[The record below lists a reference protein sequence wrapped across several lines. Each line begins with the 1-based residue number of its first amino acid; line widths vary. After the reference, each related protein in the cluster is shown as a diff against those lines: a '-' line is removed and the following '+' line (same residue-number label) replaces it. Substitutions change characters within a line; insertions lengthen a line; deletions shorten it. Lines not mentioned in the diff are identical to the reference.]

1 MLARF
6 AAFFREFSG
15 PKALGNPTR
24 FIHKEVSNVQVVGQ
38 KRAYFLAVRK
48 PEIGE
53 KFLKLTERSGG
64 KHTYVSINLSDLGV
78 FVNSIEA
85 ASQGNKINRLILN
98 NETFDVAKVDSL
110 DGYNYSIR
118 ILKKKEGRKSN
129 VLFIDELQ
137 LNRVI
142 RVMKDVMNK
151 HSENSE

>member
-1 MLARF
+1 M
-6 AAFFREFSG
+6 
-15 PKALGNPTR
+15 
-24 FIHKEVSNVQVVGQ
+24 
-38 KRAYFLAVRK
+38 RK

-85 ASQGNKINRLILN
+85 ASEGEKVNRLILN

-142 RVMKDVMNK
+142 RVMKDVINK